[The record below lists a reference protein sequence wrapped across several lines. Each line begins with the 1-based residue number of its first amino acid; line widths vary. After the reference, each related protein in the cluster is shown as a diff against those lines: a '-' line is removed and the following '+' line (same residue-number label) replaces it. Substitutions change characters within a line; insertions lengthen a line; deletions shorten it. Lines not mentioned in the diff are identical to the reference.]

1 MASGKIKG
9 ITVEIGGDTTK
20 LGKAL
25 EGSEKQSRSL
35 QVELRQIEKL
45 LKFDPTNTELLAQ
58 KQKVLADMVEQT
70 SQKLDTLKEAES
82 QVIEQFER
90 GEIAEEQLRAFQRE
104 IVQTENTLG
113 KMKGELSDATRNMN
127 EFGDNN
133 GVAKEKATQLEKEI
147 QEQNNALEAE
157 KKALR
162 EATEAQKKHEEEVSK
177 AKETLSDFKE
187 KSSDAFD
194 KVKTGAIA
202 TGTAIAGMSGYA
214 LKVSVDFDQAFNQ
227 LITKTGASKD
237 EFESLNTAMENV
249 YKNNFGES
257 IEDVANSMATVKINT
272 GLAGTELQ
280 KATEHA
286 LLMRD
291 VFEFDV
297 NESTR
302 SAKMLMDQFGLS
314 SEQAYNL
321 MAQGAQS
328 GLDKNGDL
336 LDTINEYSVHFAQL
350 GLGAEDMFNMLVN
363 GAENGTFSVDKLGD
377 AVKEF
382 GIRVKDGTADNAF
395 QKLGF
400 DVDETTKKFAQ
411 GGAGAK
417 QALSE
422 VTTALFNMDDPVQ
435 QNILGVELFGR
446 C

>member
-1 MASGKIKG
+1 
-9 ITVEIGGDTTK
+9 
-20 LGKAL
+20 
-25 EGSEKQSRSL
+25 
-35 QVELRQIEKL
+35 
-45 LKFDPTNTELLAQ
+45 
-58 KQKVLADMVEQT
+58 MVEQT
-70 SQKLDTLKEAES
+70 SQKRETSKEAES

-113 KMKGELSDATRNMN
+113 KMKGELSDATPNMN
-127 EFGDNN
+127 EFEDNN
-133 GVAKEKATQLEKEI
+133 GVAKEKAAQLEKEI
-147 QEQNNALEAE
+147 QEQNNALEAA

-214 LKVSVDFDQAFNQ
+214 LKVSVDFDEAFNQ

-302 SAKMLMDQFGLS
+302 STKMLMDP
-314 SEQAYNL
+314 NL
-321 MAQGAQS
+321 
-328 GLDKNGDL
+328 DL
-336 LDTINEYSVHFAQL
+336 VQNKHINRRL
-350 GLGAEDMFNMLVN
+350 KGRK
-363 GAENGTFSVDKLGD
+363 VD
-377 AVKEF
+377 
-382 GIRVKDGTADNAF
+382 
-395 QKLGF
+395 
-400 DVDETTKKFAQ
+400 
-411 GGAGAK
+411 
-417 QALSE
+417 
-422 VTTALFNMDDPVQ
+422 
-435 QNILGVELFGR
+435 
-446 C
+446 